1 MLRYARIA
9 WATPGPAGRVA
20 RTSRTARY
28 HQFGTCTPALETGH
42 HSAIG
47 AVATSRRKC
56 APTPQV
62 APAAIPVTIAAPALP
77 EARYRRPAAIATVA
91 STAATHNAWV

>member
-1 MLRYARIA
+1 MWCYARIA
-9 WATPGPAGRVA
+9 GTVPAPAGRVA

-62 APAAIPVTIAAPALP
+62 APAAIPATIPAPELP
-77 EARYRRPAAIATVA
+77 EARYRRWAVITTTA
-91 STAATHNAWV
+91 STAITHSALV